1 MAIAKSALPLETASA
16 ICVGEPW
23 CGLFRVQPRRRF
35 IEHQN
40 FRLGHHAA
48 GNLQPTLVAVG
59 QVAGLTVGM
68 LQQADTLQP
77 GGGPVQRFAL
87 RPTEGRRFQQAGE
100 EPGFQLLMLRHQQVF
115 NHRHFAEQAHVLEGP
130 HHAHPRN
137 LLTRQPF
144 QVLVAQQNS
153 EATDL
158 QKAQIEQLR
167 AQTDKLKADNENA
180 PDDSTQCAMDAITG
194 IVEQMQPLKDDDV

>member
-1 MAIAKSALPLETASA
+1 MRSS
-16 ICVGEPW
+16 
-23 CGLFRVQPRRRF
+23 R
-35 IEHQN
+35 
-40 FRLGHHAA
+40 
-48 GNLQPTLVAVG
+48 
-59 QVAGLTVGM
+59 
-68 LQQADTLQP
+68 
-77 GGGPVQRFAL
+77 GGPVQRFAL

-153 EATDL
+153 AAGGL
-158 QKAQIEQLR
+158 VKPVRQLKTVVFPAPLGPISETIR
-167 AQTDKLKADNENA
+167 AL
-180 PDDSTQCAMDAITG
+180 
-194 IVEQMQPLKDDDV
+194 

>member
-1 MAIAKSALPLETASA
+1 MMVTQLGDKLVQLF
-16 ICVGEPW
+16 
-23 CGLFRVQPRRRF
+23 GLFRVQPRRRF

-153 EATDL
+153 AAGGLVKTGQAVKDGGLPGAVGADQRDDL
-158 QKAQIEQLR
+158 ALSELQRHIVDGQ
-167 AQTDKLKADNENA
+167 QTAETHHQAAN
-180 PDDSTQCAMDAITG
+180 G
-194 IVEQMQPLKDDDV
+194 